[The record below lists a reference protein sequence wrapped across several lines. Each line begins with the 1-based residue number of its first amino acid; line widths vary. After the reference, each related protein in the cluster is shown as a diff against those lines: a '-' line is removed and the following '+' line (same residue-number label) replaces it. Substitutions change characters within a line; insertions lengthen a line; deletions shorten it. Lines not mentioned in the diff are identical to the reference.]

1 MNTASTLI
9 TLPVELQIAA
19 TVLAGLFSESE
30 QQKIDIQKVQLRTAF
45 NRVLA
50 GYSPEQQRQLIE
62 NATKQFYAANPRKNV
77 VFVSGIAIPF
87 RNQSAYYF
95 ENIADAGWIKVT
107 DIGDEN
113 LYFKFKSD
121 CGQELDGYSK
131 CL

>member
-1 MNTASTLI
+1 MTPNF
-9 TLPVELQIAA
+9 LPVDLQIAA
-19 TVLAGLFSESE
+19 NVLAGLFMESE
-30 QQKIDIQKVQLRTAF
+30 QQRLDIQKTELRTAF

-50 GYSPEQQRQLIE
+50 GHTPEQQRQLIE
-62 NATKQFYAANPRKNV
+62 NATKQFYDANPRKNI

-87 RNQSAYYF
+87 RNKTAYHF
-95 ENIADAGWIKVT
+95 ENLADAGWIKVT

-121 CGQELDGYSK
+121 CGQELDGYCK